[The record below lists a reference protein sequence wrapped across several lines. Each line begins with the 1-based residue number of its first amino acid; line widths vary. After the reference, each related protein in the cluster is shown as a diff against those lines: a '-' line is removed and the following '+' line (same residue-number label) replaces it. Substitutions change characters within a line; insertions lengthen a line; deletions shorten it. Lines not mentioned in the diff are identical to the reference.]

1 MSMSKRKIKKN
12 KIDLAYSELRV
23 YRDEKRPAVFSDKRR
38 SEKYK
43 NNWKNEIQRYK

>member
-1 MSMSKRKIKKN
+1 MDMSKRKIKKN

-23 YRDEKRPAVFSDKRR
+23 YKDGKRPTVFSDKRK

-43 NNWKNEIQRYK
+43 NSWKNEV